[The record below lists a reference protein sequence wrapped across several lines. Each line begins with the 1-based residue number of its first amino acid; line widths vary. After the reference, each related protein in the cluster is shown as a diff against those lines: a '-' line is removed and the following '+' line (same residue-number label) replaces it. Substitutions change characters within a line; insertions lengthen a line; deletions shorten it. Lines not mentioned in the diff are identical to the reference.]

1 MGYPF
6 LRIKGGKNVKIVSK
20 NPNSLVL
27 YFKNPRKNENAVKPV
42 MESIKEFGF
51 KVPVV
56 IDANDVIVCGHTRV
70 KAAIKLGLAEV
81 PCVVA
86 DDLTEEQIRA
96 FRLADNKVAE
106 FAQWDTD
113 LLTEELNAI
122 FDLDMSLFGFEDEK
136 RYDDMVK
143 GSLMDQFLAPP
154 FSVLDTRQGYWQDR
168 KKHWINLGIKS
179 EIGRTDDLLGEG
191 LKKLAKKH
199 GSNLTG
205 TSVFDPALCEV
216 VYRWFNVDGGK
227 IFDPFAGG
235 SVRGVVAEKLGYSY
249 TGIDLRQE
257 QVTANYEN
265 AKELGVNPVWHC
277 DDSLNADKYVADS
290 SVDLVFSCPPYVD
303 LEVYS
308 DDERD
313 LSTMDYEQFK
323 AVYKRIIDVAC
334 RKLKDDRFAVFV
346 VGDVRDKRGAYLNFV
361 DYTKQCFNENGL
373 VTYNEIVLVNM
384 VGTGALRAKSS
395 MRNRKLVKMHQNVLV
410 MYKGD
415 MKRIKDNYQTVEVKE
430 NDD

>member
-1 MGYPF
+1 MK
-6 LRIKGGKNVKIVSK
+6 LISK

-27 YFKNPRKNENAVKPV
+27 YFKNPRKNDNAVKPV

-51 KVPVV
+51 RVPVV
-56 IDANDVIVCGHTRV
+56 IDADDVIVCGHTRV
-70 KAAIKLGLAEV
+70 KAAIKLGLSEV
-81 PCVVA
+81 PCIVA

-265 AKELGVNPVWHC
+265 AKELGVNPVWYC
-277 DDSLNADKYVADS
+277 DDSLNADKYVADN

-313 LSTMDYEQFK
+313 LSTMDYGQFK

-346 VGDVRDKRGAYLNFV
+346 VGDVRDKCGAYLNFV
-361 DYTKQCFNENGL
+361 DYTKQCFNDNGL

-415 MKRIKDNYQTVEVKE
+415 IKRIKDNYQTVEVKE
-430 NDD
+430 DDD

>member
-1 MGYPF
+1 MK
-6 LRIKGGKNVKIVSK
+6 LISK

-27 YFKNPRKNENAVKPV
+27 YFKNPRKNDNAVKPV

-56 IDANDVIVCGHTRV
+56 IDADDVIVCGHTRV

-81 PCVVA
+81 PCIVA
-86 DDLTEEQIRA
+86 NDLTEEQIKA

-216 VYRWFNVDGGK
+216 VYRWFNVEGGK

-290 SVDLVFSCPPYVD
+290 SADLVFSCPPYVD

-361 DYTKQCFNENGL
+361 DYTKQCFNDNGL

-415 MKRIKDNYQTVEVKE
+415 IKRIKDNYQTVEVKE
-430 NDD
+430 DDD